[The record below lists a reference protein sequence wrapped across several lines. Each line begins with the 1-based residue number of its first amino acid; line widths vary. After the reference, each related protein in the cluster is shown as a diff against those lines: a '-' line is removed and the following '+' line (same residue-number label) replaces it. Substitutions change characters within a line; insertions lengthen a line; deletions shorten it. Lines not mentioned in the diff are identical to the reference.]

1 MYNTLKNDTG
11 GLIIDDTRNLGSL
24 SIILYNEEL
33 EMMKNDEK
41 RRKSILL
48 LATMGA
54 FLISGCSAKEEVQ
67 EISSET
73 FVNEILSSAAE
84 QTTVANET
92 QPIISDEIQSETIV
106 QSEEPA
112 KTESASEPEPGSGQ
126 ETQTTQTATP
136 KQETQTTQMPPV
148 KEVKYMDI
156 AHVFKPYE
164 QAVEISLQMPE
175 DWNYTLWDVE
185 EESPDWGY
193 SVKVQGREDAIFSIF
208 GQHGTLTD
216 DSSNGPKSFQT
227 SQGLTGQYSWDEYT
241 LDDGNPA
248 IQGTIIF
255 DTELAG
261 FYGVRFNMP
270 ESIYRENRDIID
282 KVFQSIVIREAQ

>member
-1 MYNTLKNDTG
+1 
-11 GLIIDDTRNLGSL
+11 
-24 SIILYNEEL
+24 
-33 EMMKNDEK
+33 MMKK

-48 LATMGA
+48 LAIMEA
-54 FLISGCSAKEEVQ
+54 FLISGCGAKEEVQ
-67 EISSET
+67 DTPSET
-73 FVNEILSSAAE
+73 FVKEILSSAEE
-84 QTTVANET
+84 QTTAANET
-92 QPIISDEIQSETIV
+92 QSITSDEIQLETFV

-112 KTESASEPEPGSGQ
+112 KTESASEPEPSSV
-126 ETQTTQTATP
+126 
-136 KQETQTTQMPPV
+136 QETQTTQMPSV
-148 KEVKYMDI
+148 KEIKYMDI

-175 DWNYTLWDVE
+175 DWNYILWDVE

-216 DSSNGPKSFQT
+216 DSSNGPKSFRT
-227 SQGLTGQYSWDEYT
+227 SQGMTGQYSWDEYT

-261 FYGVRFNMP
+261 FYGVSFNMP
-270 ESIYRENRDIID
+270 KSIYSENKDIID
-282 KVFQSIVIREAQ
+282 KVFQSIVIKEAQ

>member
-1 MYNTLKNDTG
+1 
-11 GLIIDDTRNLGSL
+11 
-24 SIILYNEEL
+24 
-33 EMMKNDEK
+33 MKK

-48 LATMGA
+48 LATMGV
-54 FLISGCSAKEEVQ
+54 FLINGCGAKEEVQ

-73 FVNEILSSAAE
+73 FVNE
-84 QTTVANET
+84 
-92 QPIISDEIQSETIV
+92 
-106 QSEEPA
+106 
-112 KTESASEPEPGSGQ
+112 
-126 ETQTTQTATP
+126 

-156 AHVFKPYE
+156 THVFKPYE

-193 SVKVQGREDAIFSIF
+193 SVKVQGREDAILSIF

-216 DSSNGPKSFQT
+216 ADSSNGSKSFQT
-227 SQGLTGQYSWDEYT
+227 SQGMTGQYFWDEYT

-255 DTELAG
+255 DTELLAG
-261 FYGVRFNMP
+261 FYGVSFNMP
-270 ESIYRENRDIID
+270 KSIYSENKDGD
-282 KVFQSIVIREAQ
+282 SQ

>member
-1 MYNTLKNDTG
+1 
-11 GLIIDDTRNLGSL
+11 
-24 SIILYNEEL
+24 
-33 EMMKNDEK
+33 MMKK

-48 LATMGA
+48 LATMGV
-54 FLISGCSAKEEVQ
+54 FLINGCGAKEEVQ
-67 EISSET
+67 EIPSEA
-73 FVNEILSSAAE
+73 FVNE
-84 QTTVANET
+84 
-92 QPIISDEIQSETIV
+92 
-106 QSEEPA
+106 
-112 KTESASEPEPGSGQ
+112 
-126 ETQTTQTATP
+126 

-148 KEVKYMDI
+148 KEVKYMNI

-208 GQHGTLTD
+208 GQHGTLTAA
-216 DSSNGPKSFQT
+216 DSSNGPESFQT
-227 SQGLTGQYSWDEYT
+227 SQGLTGQYFWDEYT

-255 DTELAG
+255 DTELLAG
-261 FYGVRFNMP
+261 FYGVSFNMP
-270 ESIYRENRDIID
+270 KSIYSENKDIID
-282 KVFQSIVIREAQ
+282 KVFQSISIKEAQ

>member
-1 MYNTLKNDTG
+1 M
-11 GLIIDDTRNLGSL
+11 
-24 SIILYNEEL
+24 
-33 EMMKNDEK
+33 
-41 RRKSILL
+41 
-48 LATMGA
+48 
-54 FLISGCSAKEEVQ
+54 
-67 EISSET
+67 
-73 FVNEILSSAAE
+73 
-84 QTTVANET
+84 
-92 QPIISDEIQSETIV
+92 
-106 QSEEPA
+106 
-112 KTESASEPEPGSGQ
+112 
-126 ETQTTQTATP
+126 
-136 KQETQTTQMPPV
+136 
-148 KEVKYMDI
+148 
-156 AHVFKPYE
+156 
-164 QAVEISLQMPE
+164 QMPE
-175 DWNYTLWDVE
+175 DWNYILWDVE

-282 KVFQSIVIREAQ
+282 KVFQSIVIREAQEIMLDLSVRAEFFEVVFHNFRLKLWG

>member
-1 MYNTLKNDTG
+1 
-11 GLIIDDTRNLGSL
+11 
-24 SIILYNEEL
+24 
-33 EMMKNDEK
+33 MMKK

-48 LATMGA
+48 LATMGV
-54 FLISGCSAKEEVQ
+54 FLINGCGAKEEVQ
-67 EISSET
+67 EIPSEA
-73 FVNEILSSAAE
+73 FVNE
-84 QTTVANET
+84 
-92 QPIISDEIQSETIV
+92 
-106 QSEEPA
+106 
-112 KTESASEPEPGSGQ
+112 
-126 ETQTTQTATP
+126 

-148 KEVKYMDI
+148 KEVKYIYI

-208 GQHGTLTD
+208 GQHGTLTAA
-216 DSSNGPKSFQT
+216 DSSNGPESFQT
-227 SQGLTGQYSWDEYT
+227 SQGLTGQYFWDEYT

-255 DTELAG
+255 DTELLAG
-261 FYGVRFNMP
+261 FYGVSFNMP
-270 ESIYRENRDIID
+270 KSIYSENKDIID
-282 KVFQSIVIREAQ
+282 KVFQSISIKEAQ

>member
-1 MYNTLKNDTG
+1 
-11 GLIIDDTRNLGSL
+11 
-24 SIILYNEEL
+24 
-33 EMMKNDEK
+33 MKK
-41 RRKSILL
+41 RRKFILL
-48 LATMGA
+48 LATMGV
-54 FLISGCSAKEEVQ
+54 FLINGCGAKEEVQ
-67 EISSET
+67 EIPSET
-73 FVNEILSSAAE
+73 FVNEILSSVEE

-92 QPIISDEIQSETIV
+92 QPITPDEIQFETFV

-112 KTESASEPEPGSGQ
+112 KMESASEPEPSNGQ
-126 ETQTTQTATP
+126 ETQT
-136 KQETQTTQMPPV
+136 KQMPPV

-156 AHVFKPYE
+156 THVFKPYE

-175 DWNYTLWDVE
+175 DWSYTLWDVK

-208 GQHGTLTD
+208 GQHGTLTA
-216 DSSNGPKSFQT
+216 DSYSNGPKSFQT

-248 IQGTIIF
+248 IQGGIVF

-261 FYGVRFNMP
+261 FYGVSFNMP
-270 ESIYRENRDIID
+270 KSIYSENKDIID
-282 KVFQSIVIREAQ
+282 KVFQSIVIKEAQ

>member
-1 MYNTLKNDTG
+1 
-11 GLIIDDTRNLGSL
+11 
-24 SIILYNEEL
+24 
-33 EMMKNDEK
+33 MMKK

-48 LATMGA
+48 LATMGV
-54 FLISGCSAKEEVQ
+54 FLINGCGAKEEVQ
-67 EISSET
+67 EIPSEA
-73 FVNEILSSAAE
+73 FVNE
-84 QTTVANET
+84 
-92 QPIISDEIQSETIV
+92 
-106 QSEEPA
+106 
-112 KTESASEPEPGSGQ
+112 
-126 ETQTTQTATP
+126 

-208 GQHGTLTD
+208 GQHGTLTAA
-216 DSSNGPKSFQT
+216 DSSNGPESFQT
-227 SQGLTGQYSWDEYT
+227 SQGLTGQYFWDEYT

>member
-1 MYNTLKNDTG
+1 
-11 GLIIDDTRNLGSL
+11 
-24 SIILYNEEL
+24 
-33 EMMKNDEK
+33 MKK

-48 LATMGA
+48 LATMGM
-54 FLISGCSAKEEVQ
+54 FLINGCGAKEEVQ

-73 FVNEILSSAAE
+73 FVNE
-84 QTTVANET
+84 
-92 QPIISDEIQSETIV
+92 
-106 QSEEPA
+106 
-112 KTESASEPEPGSGQ
+112 
-126 ETQTTQTATP
+126 
-136 KQETQTTQMPPV
+136 KQETQTTQMPLV

-156 AHVFKPYE
+156 THVFKPYE

-175 DWNYTLWDVE
+175 DWDYTLWDVE

-216 DSSNGPKSFQT
+216 ADSSNGPKSFQT
-227 SQGLTGQYSWDEYT
+227 SQGMTGQYYWDEYT

-255 DTELAG
+255 DTELLAG
-261 FYGVRFNMP
+261 FYGVSFNMSK
-270 ESIYRENRDIID
+270 SIYSENKDIID
-282 KVFQSIVIREAQ
+282 KVFQSIVIKEIQ

>member
-1 MYNTLKNDTG
+1 
-11 GLIIDDTRNLGSL
+11 
-24 SIILYNEEL
+24 
-33 EMMKNDEK
+33 
-41 RRKSILL
+41 
-48 LATMGA
+48 
-54 FLISGCSAKEEVQ
+54 
-67 EISSET
+67 
-73 FVNEILSSAAE
+73 
-84 QTTVANET
+84 
-92 QPIISDEIQSETIV
+92 
-106 QSEEPA
+106 
-112 KTESASEPEPGSGQ
+112 
-126 ETQTTQTATP
+126 
-136 KQETQTTQMPPV
+136 
-148 KEVKYMDI
+148 MDI

-216 DSSNGPKSFQT
+216 DSSNGPKSFRT
-227 SQGLTGQYSWDEYT
+227 SQGMTGQYSWDEYT

-261 FYGVRFNMP
+261 FYGVSFNMP
-270 ESIYRENRDIID
+270 KSIYSENKDIID

>member
-1 MYNTLKNDTG
+1 
-11 GLIIDDTRNLGSL
+11 
-24 SIILYNEEL
+24 
-33 EMMKNDEK
+33 MMKK

-48 LATMGA
+48 LATMGV
-54 FLISGCSAKEEVQ
+54 FLINGCGAKEEVQ
-67 EISSET
+67 EIPSEA
-73 FVNEILSSAAE
+73 FVNE
-84 QTTVANET
+84 
-92 QPIISDEIQSETIV
+92 
-106 QSEEPA
+106 
-112 KTESASEPEPGSGQ
+112 
-126 ETQTTQTATP
+126 

-175 DWNYTLWDVE
+175 DWNYILWDVE

-255 DTELAG
+255 DTELLAG
-261 FYGVRFNMP
+261 FYGVSFNMP
-270 ESIYRENRDIID
+270 KSIYSENKDIID
-282 KVFQSIVIREAQ
+282 KVFQSISIKEAQ

>member
-1 MYNTLKNDTG
+1 
-11 GLIIDDTRNLGSL
+11 
-24 SIILYNEEL
+24 
-33 EMMKNDEK
+33 MMKK

-48 LATMGA
+48 LATIGA
-54 FLISGCSAKEEVQ
+54 FLISGCGAKEKVQ
-67 EISSET
+67 NIPSET
-73 FVNEILSSAAE
+73 FVNEILSSVEE

-92 QPIISDEIQSETIV
+92 QPITSDEIQFETFV

-112 KTESASEPEPGSGQ
+112 KTESASEPEPSNGQ
-126 ETQTTQTATP
+126 ETQTKQVAPP
-136 KQETQTTQMPPV
+136 KQETQTKQMPPV

-193 SVKVQGREDAIFSIF
+193 SVKVQGREDSIFSIF
-208 GQHGTLTD
+208 GQHGTLTAD
-216 DSSNGPKSFQT
+216 GYSNGPKSFQT

-248 IQGTIIF
+248 IQGGIVF

-261 FYGVRFNMP
+261 FYGVSFNMP
-270 ESIYRENRDIID
+270 KSIYSENKEIID
-282 KVFQSIVIREAQ
+282 KVFQSIVIKEAQ

>member
-1 MYNTLKNDTG
+1 M
-11 GLIIDDTRNLGSL
+11 
-24 SIILYNEEL
+24 
-33 EMMKNDEK
+33 
-41 RRKSILL
+41 
-48 LATMGA
+48 LATMGV
-54 FLISGCSAKEEVQ
+54 FLINGCGAKEEVS
-67 EISSET
+67 EIPSET
-73 FVNEILSSAAE
+73 FVNEVLSSLEE

-92 QPIISDEIQSETIV
+92 QPITSDELQLETFV
-106 QSEEPA
+106 QSEESA
-112 KTESASEPEPGSGQ
+112 KPESASEPEPNSEQ
-126 ETQTTQTATP
+126 ETQTTQTAPP
-136 KQETQTTQMPPV
+136 KQETQTKQMPPV

-193 SVKVQGREDAIFSIF
+193 SVKVQGREDAILSIF

-216 DSSNGPKSFQT
+216 ADSSNGSKSFQT
-227 SQGLTGQYSWDEYT
+227 SQGMTGQYFWDEYT

-255 DTELAG
+255 DTELLAG
-261 FYGVRFNMP
+261 FYGVSFNMP
-270 ESIYRENRDIID
+270 KSIYSENKDIID
-282 KVFQSIVIREAQ
+282 KVFQSIVIKEAQ

>member
-1 MYNTLKNDTG
+1 
-11 GLIIDDTRNLGSL
+11 
-24 SIILYNEEL
+24 
-33 EMMKNDEK
+33 MMKK

-48 LATMGA
+48 LATMGV
-54 FLISGCSAKEEVQ
+54 FLINGCGAKEEVQ
-67 EISSET
+67 EIPSEA
-73 FVNEILSSAAE
+73 FVNE
-84 QTTVANET
+84 
-92 QPIISDEIQSETIV
+92 
-106 QSEEPA
+106 
-112 KTESASEPEPGSGQ
+112 
-126 ETQTTQTATP
+126 

-193 SVKVQGREDAIFSIF
+193 SVKVQGREDSIFSIF
-208 GQHGTLTD
+208 GQHGTLTAD
-216 DSSNGPKSFQT
+216 GYSNEPKSFQT
-227 SQGLTGQYSWDEYT
+227 SQGLTGQYSWDEYM

-248 IQGTIIF
+248 IQGQIVF

-270 ESIYRENRDIID
+270 KSIYSENKDIID
-282 KVFQSIVIREAQ
+282 KVFQSIVIEEAQ

>member
-1 MYNTLKNDTG
+1 
-11 GLIIDDTRNLGSL
+11 
-24 SIILYNEEL
+24 
-33 EMMKNDEK
+33 MKK

-48 LATMGA
+48 LATMGM
-54 FLISGCSAKEEVQ
+54 FLINGCGAKEEVQ

-73 FVNEILSSAAE
+73 FVNE
-84 QTTVANET
+84 
-92 QPIISDEIQSETIV
+92 
-106 QSEEPA
+106 
-112 KTESASEPEPGSGQ
+112 
-126 ETQTTQTATP
+126 
-136 KQETQTTQMPPV
+136 KQETQTTQMPLV

-156 AHVFKPYE
+156 THVFKPYE

-175 DWNYTLWDVE
+175 DWDYTLWDVE

-216 DSSNGPKSFQT
+216 ADSSNGPKSFQT
-227 SQGLTGQYSWDEYT
+227 SQGLTGQYFWDEYT

-255 DTELAG
+255 DTELLAG
-261 FYGVRFNMP
+261 FYGVSFNMP
-270 ESIYRENRDIID
+270 KSIYSENKDIID
-282 KVFQSIVIREAQ
+282 KVFQSIVIKEIQ

>member
-1 MYNTLKNDTG
+1 
-11 GLIIDDTRNLGSL
+11 
-24 SIILYNEEL
+24 
-33 EMMKNDEK
+33 MMKK

-48 LATMGA
+48 LAIMEA
-54 FLISGCSAKEEVQ
+54 FLISGCGAKEEVQ
-67 EISSET
+67 DTPSET
-73 FVNEILSSAAE
+73 FVKEILSSAEE
-84 QTTVANET
+84 QTTAANET
-92 QPIISDEIQSETIV
+92 QSITSDEIQLETSV

-112 KTESASEPEPGSGQ
+112 KTESASEPEPSSV
-126 ETQTTQTATP
+126 
-136 KQETQTTQMPPV
+136 QETQTTQMPSV
-148 KEVKYMDI
+148 KEIKYMDI

-175 DWNYTLWDVE
+175 DWNYILWDVE

-216 DSSNGPKSFQT
+216 DSSNGPKSFRT
-227 SQGLTGQYSWDEYT
+227 SQGMTGQYSWDEYT

-282 KVFQSIVIREAQ
+282 KVFQSIVIKEAQ

>member
-1 MYNTLKNDTG
+1 M
-11 GLIIDDTRNLGSL
+11 
-24 SIILYNEEL
+24 
-33 EMMKNDEK
+33 
-41 RRKSILL
+41 
-48 LATMGA
+48 
-54 FLISGCSAKEEVQ
+54 
-67 EISSET
+67 
-73 FVNEILSSAAE
+73 
-84 QTTVANET
+84 
-92 QPIISDEIQSETIV
+92 
-106 QSEEPA
+106 
-112 KTESASEPEPGSGQ
+112 
-126 ETQTTQTATP
+126 
-136 KQETQTTQMPPV
+136 
-148 KEVKYMDI
+148 
-156 AHVFKPYE
+156 
-164 QAVEISLQMPE
+164 QMPE

-208 GQHGTLTD
+208 GQHGTLTAA
-216 DSSNGPKSFQT
+216 DSSNGPESFQT
-227 SQGLTGQYSWDEYT
+227 SQGLTGQYFWDEYT